1 MTKEELIA
9 KLSDLEWEDFEVKEA
24 KGEVPKSA
32 WETVSAFA
40 NTAGGWLVFGVKQSC
55 SVFQVVQMTNPE
67 KIEQDFLATLRG
79 GQKFNTI
86 INPTCTKYSVDDQT
100 VLAFYIP
107 VSASKP
113 VYYNTQSN
121 TYIRRGSADQK
132 ATQAEIDAMYRDQ
145 TFGTKT
151 SELAIGSSY
160 KDLKDKSIREYRD
173 YMSRFNISVSYN
185 RMELDEFLVKMR
197 VLDRET
203 QQCTFA
209 GLLFF
214 GQREAVEKYFAD
226 FRIDVLEIP
235 GTSYTDASSRYT
247 FRLSEDD
254 YENLWE
260 AYFECMKRL
269 RKEVDVEFKLNPEGF
284 GEELSPGLLA
294 VREALVNMLMH
305 ADYFAPACPRV
316 RIFNN
321 HIEYYNPGG
330 LPKPLKELKGN
341 DLSIPRNPI
350 LAKLFRM
357 VKLAEN
363 AGYGFDKIDD
373 NWKDYNGTVPDY
385 ILSFDSTIVN
395 LITVSGES
403 DVQNDGEHSERLRR
417 DYGEISESIHH
428 ELGTLRSRLA
438 VASELTIEY
447 LQGNYGV
454 FTGYLRD
461 KYGINTLHFAD
472 KERALFILILIDAY
486 PQITREQ
493 IAQVLGVSL
502 STIEKTMRE
511 LKKDVPIKLIGASK
525 TGKWI
530 IEKRQ

>member
-1 MTKEELIA
+1 MTKDELIA

-32 WETVSAFA
+32 WETVSAFS
-40 NTAGGWLVFGVKQSC
+40 NTAGGWLVFGVKQTGPT
-55 SVFQVVQMTNPE
+55 FEVVKMTNPE
-67 KIEQDFLATLRG
+67 KIEQDFLGVLRG
-79 GQKFNTI
+79 AQKFNTL
-86 INPTCTKYSVDDQT
+86 INPTCARYEMEGEV

-107 VSASKP
+107 VSPNKP
-113 VYYNTQSN
+113 VYFNTQSN

-145 TFGTKT
+145 TFGTKS
-151 SELAIGSSY
+151 SELAVGTGLA
-160 KDLKDKSIREYRD
+160 DLKEKSIREYRD
-173 YMSRFNISVSYN
+173 YMSRFNPSVSYN
-185 RMELDEFLVKMR
+185 RMELDDFLVKMR
-197 VLDRET
+197 IIDRESR
-203 QQCTFA
+203 QCTFA

-214 GQREAVEKYFAD
+214 GNRESVEKFFAD
-226 FRIDVLEIP
+226 FRIDLIEVP
-235 GTSYTDASSRYT
+235 GTSYEDASSRYT
-247 FRLSEDD
+247 FRLTEDD

-260 AYFECMKRL
+260 AYFECFKRL
-269 RKEVDVEFKLNPEGF
+269 RKEVDVEFKISSEGF

-316 RIFNN
+316 RIFTN

-363 AGYGFDKIDD
+363 AGFGFDKIDS
-373 NWKDYNGTVPDY
+373 NWKEYNSTEPNYV
-385 ILSFDSTIVN
+385 LSFDSTTVN
-395 LITVSGES
+395 LTTLSGDSVAQNNGES
-403 DVQNDGEHSERLRR
+403 SERFRR
-417 DYGEISESIHH
+417 DFGEISERIYN
-428 ELGTLRSRLA
+428 ELGTLRSRLS
-438 VASELTIEY
+438 VAPQLTIEY
-447 LQGNYGV
+447 LQDNYGII
-454 FTGYLRD
+454 TGYLRD
-461 KYGINTLHFAD
+461 KYGVDSAYLEE
-472 KERALFILILIDAY
+472 KERELFILILIDAY
-486 PQITREQ
+486 PQITRDQ

-511 LKKDVPIKLIGASK
+511 LKKDVPIKLIGAPK

-530 IEKRQ
+530 IEKR